1 MRRRFEPWFGGGLL
15 VLTVGFLAV
24 FGYDAFLDPITA
36 ASLLGVAVA
45 AMLSIIGGT
54 VDSITVGSRRLSW
67 NVLLGIADIIL
78 ALVLVLS
85 SVHTL
90 QTGGIDALL
99 FATAATIG
107 AGSLVWMGL
116 QTARDSRHVDLEAEP
131 SRVRLVAIAALA
143 TGSIVVGSLLVTVI

>member
-15 VLTVGFLAV
+15 VLTAGFLAV
-24 FGYDAFLDPITA
+24 FGHDAFSDPITA
-36 ASLLGVAVA
+36 ALLSGLA
-45 AMLSIIGGT
+45 AAATLSIIGGT
-54 VDSITVGSRRLSW
+54 VDSIPVGSRRLSW
-67 NVLLGIADIIL
+67 NVFLGIADIIL

-99 FATAATIG
+99 FATAATVG

-116 QTARDSRHVDLEAEP
+116 QTARGSRYVDLEAEP
-131 SRVRLVAIAALA
+131 SRARLVAITALA
-143 TGSIVVGSLLVTVI
+143 IGSMVVGSLLVTVI